1 MIELPKSYRM
11 NVLVLKMITLNS
23 SYGLSKIA
31 IKIREI
37 PKAISVEYINTLID
51 YPTCVT
57 GMYRG
62 SPVATNTRSPQGFR
76 APTLSVSL

>member
-11 NVLVLKMITLNS
+11 NVLALKMITLNS

-37 PKAISVEYINTLID
+37 PKAIV
-51 YPTCVT
+51 
-57 GMYRG
+57 
-62 SPVATNTRSPQGFR
+62 
-76 APTLSVSL
+76 